1 VKPPK
6 DRNADTGEQGER
18 LQGDG
23 QPVPDRRGISLTS
36 PPRRGC
42 EQPVQNITP
51 AKDVRDSSLD
61 KAGPK
66 RAAAIEAQIDRDD
79 ASENFIE
86 EKLHSKIR

>member
-6 DRNADTGEQGER
+6 YRNADACK
-18 LQGDG
+18 QGDDL
-23 QPVPDRRGISLTS
+23 QADCYPVPDRRGISLKS
-36 PPRRGC
+36 PLRRGC

-51 AKDVRDSSLD
+51 GKDVRDSSLD

-79 ASENFIE
+79 ASENFIK